1 VSLTTRSRPKW
12 LASAVVG
19 ALSPL
24 TAITGESNTVF
35 SAGHKAVNL
44 PAQRVLARLGVEK
57 RIRRSLLVRWLAR
70 TLYAHLQYPR
80 QGSRLSCA
88 GARSRFDRRRLIAM
102 SGIIFGV
109 FENRAQADAA
119 VEELTRQ
126 TEGSVNAVVHQDH
139 FRDEDVQMSGTDALK
154 GAVKG
159 ALLVG
164 IAGAIIGSLMMI
176 PAADLSIGWTE
187 WVFLGFAG
195 TIFGVT
201 AGAVAGASESREEI
215 RAMASKL
222 EAGNVLV
229 TMEADDTPAATIV
242 DLLAAKGALEVKA
255 A

>member
-1 VSLTTRSRPKW
+1 
-12 LASAVVG
+12 
-19 ALSPL
+19 
-24 TAITGESNTVF
+24 
-35 SAGHKAVNL
+35 
-44 PAQRVLARLGVEK
+44 
-57 RIRRSLLVRWLAR
+57 
-70 TLYAHLQYPR
+70 
-80 QGSRLSCA
+80 
-88 GARSRFDRRRLIAM
+88 M

-119 VEELTRQ
+119 VEELTRE
-126 TEGSVNAVVHQDH
+126 TAGDVNAVVHDDH

-154 GAVKG
+154 GAIKG

-164 IAGAIIGSLMMI
+164 ISGALIGGLMMI

-187 WVFLGFAG
+187 WLFLALAG

-229 TMEADDTPAATIV
+229 TMEADDMPAATIV